1 LAALPGPRW
10 KAWGDPTISRAAW
23 IPAILVLFG
32 IVAVLCHVSSTTME
46 YSRYNPEWNGT
57 SRLFQEMIER
67 DAMMVSGFHELPG
80 GGDALLLILA
90 PGESYAPDEIGLLRT
105 FLEEGNIVVLVS
117 DKEREN
123 LLISGLGSSIRIRD
137 GNLTSIDRFFDHPS
151 SVLAFPAGQDPL
163 GAGISRIVLNNP
175 SSLEG
180 GEPVFTSSL
189 LSWIDADGDSRL
201 GRDETL
207 QRFSVIAADRV
218 GEGVLYVIADPS
230 IFINGMDAIGMDNE
244 NYALARQIMSARPRF
259 IVEQG
264 RSRTAYAPEAI
275 RVVNLVKDSTIT
287 KMAVITLIFLVGSI
301 FVIGRWKEA

>member
-1 LAALPGPRW
+1 MTALPGLQW
-10 KAWGDPTISRAAW
+10 KAWGGSTISRAAW
-23 IPAILVLFG
+23 IAAILVLFG
-32 IVAVLCHVSSTTME
+32 IVAVLSHVSSTTME

-67 DAMMVSGFHELPG
+67 DALMISRFHELPK
-80 GGDALLLILA
+80 GGDALLLLLA
-90 PGESYAPDEIGLLRT
+90 PGDEYSPDEIGLLRS

-123 LLISGLGSSIRIRD
+123 LLISGLGSTIRIRD
-137 GNLTSIDRFFDHPS
+137 ANLTSIDRYYDHPS

-180 GEPVFTSSL
+180 GEPVFASSI
-189 LSWIDADGDSRL
+189 LSWIDTDGDSRL
-201 GRDETL
+201 SREETL
-207 QRFSVIAADRV
+207 QRFTAIAADRV
-218 GEGVLYVIADPS
+218 GDGVLYVIADPS
-230 IFINGMDAIGMDNE
+230 IFINGMLGIGMDDE
-244 NYALARQIMSARPRF
+244 NYALAQQIMSARPRF

-264 RSRTAYAPEAI
+264 QSRTAYAPEAI
-275 RVVNLVKDSTIT
+275 RVVNLVKESTIT

-301 FVIGRWKEA
+301 LVIGRRKDT